1 MRLLHTMLRVKN
13 LEESKKF
20 YTEILGMK
28 VLREKDYPNGKFT
41 LCFLGYGEE
50 SGNTVIELTYN
61 WDRSEYDLGDAF
73 GHIAIEVPDVYKAC
87 EEIKVKG
94 GVVTR
99 EAGPMKH
106 GTTVIAFIKDP
117 NGYSIELIAK

>member
-1 MRLLHTMLRVKN
+1 MLRVKN